1 MVLFFIPLASTNT
14 KACHA
19 LQCHI
24 LALEPNM
31 DVFIKVLEPIVVV
44 PIPKVTC
51 PVVNI
56 DDEDSPMERGPR
68 RILDC
73 E

>member
-1 MVLFFIPLASTNT
+1 MVFIFIPLAGTNI

-19 LQCHI
+19 LQRCV

-31 DVFIKVLEPIVVV
+31 DVFTEVLEPLVVV
-44 PIPKVTC
+44 PILKVTC

-56 DDEDSPMERGPR
+56 DDEDSPMEK
-68 RILDC
+68 
-73 E
+73 